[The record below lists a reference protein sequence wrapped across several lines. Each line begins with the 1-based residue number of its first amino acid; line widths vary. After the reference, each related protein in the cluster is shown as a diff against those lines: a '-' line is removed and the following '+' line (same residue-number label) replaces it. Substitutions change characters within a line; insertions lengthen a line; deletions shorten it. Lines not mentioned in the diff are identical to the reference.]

1 MRFYLFSKIA
11 FEIPEPIT
19 LIECY
24 CYQNDFYSKYDV
36 IENRTI
42 EDVNKIGARLKHST
56 ILECKK
62 VLEDAGKLDIFQYNL
77 DRLLDLNEKVREELI
92 IELHSNII
100 KNLLRIKGISF
111 STSTKILHTIYPEII
126 PMIDNP
132 LQRKYKDLIN
142 PSWNK
147 EKCDELLIDFY
158 NNLQIESNRKN
169 LDIISDELKRINL
182 TGLSKIRIFDILWWS
197 YLKAERL
204 NERRGIRWTSI
215 SHIII

>member
-182 TGLSKIRIFDILWWS
+182 TGLSKIRIFDIIWWS

>member
-1 MRFYLFSKIA
+1 MRFYLFSKIT
-11 FEIPEPIT
+11 FEIPEPIS

-24 CYQNDFYSKYDV
+24 CYQSDFYSKYDV

-62 VLEDAGKLDIFQYNL
+62 VLEDAGQLNIFQYNL
-77 DRLLDLNEKVREELI
+77 DRLLDLNEKAREEFI
-92 IELHSNII
+92 RELHNKII
-100 KNLLRIKGISF
+100 KNFLRIKGISF

-132 LQRKYKDLIN
+132 LQRKYKSLIN
-142 PSWNK
+142 FSWNK
-147 EKCDELLIDFY
+147 ENPDELLIDFY

-169 LDIISDELKRINL
+169 LDIISDELKSINL
-182 TGLSKIRIFDILWWS
+182 TGLSKIRIFDIIWWS

-204 NERRGIRWTSI
+204 NKEKGIRWTSI
-215 SHIII
+215 SHIPT

>member
-1 MRFYLFSKIA
+1 MRFCLFPKIR
-11 FEIPEPIT
+11 FEIPEPVT

-24 CYQNDFYSKYDV
+24 CYQSDFYSKYDV

-42 EDVNKIGARLKHST
+42 EDVNKIGARLKHNI

-62 VLEDAGKLDIFQYNL
+62 VLEDAGQLDLFQYNL
-77 DRLLDLNEKVREELI
+77 DGLLDLNEKGREELI
-92 IELHSNII
+92 IELHSKII

-111 STSTKILHTIYPEII
+111 STSTKVLHTVYPEIM

-132 LQRKYKDLIN
+132 LQRKYKSFIN

-158 NNLQIESNRKN
+158 NNLQI
-169 LDIISDELKRINL
+169 
-182 TGLSKIRIFDILWWS
+182 
-197 YLKAERL
+197 
-204 NERRGIRWTSI
+204 
-215 SHIII
+215 

>member
-1 MRFYLFSKIA
+1 MRFYLFSKIR
-11 FEIPEPIT
+11 FEIPHPIT

-24 CYQNDFYSKYDV
+24 CYQSDFYSKYDV

-42 EDVNKIGARLKHST
+42 EDVNKIGARLKHCT
-56 ILECKK
+56 LLECKG
-62 VLEDAGKLDIFQYNL
+62 VIEDAGRLDIFQYNL
-77 DRLLDLNEKVREELI
+77 DGLLDLNEKPREELVT
-92 IELHSNII
+92 ELHNKII

-111 STSTKILHTIYPEII
+111 STSTKMLHTIYPEII

-132 LQRKYKDLIN
+132 LQQKYKEIIN

-169 LDIISDELKRINL
+169 LDIIFDELKRINL
-182 TGLSKIRIFDILWWS
+182 IGLSKIRIFDIIWWS

-204 NERRGIRWTSI
+204 NEKKGINWTSI
-215 SHIII
+215 SHI

>member
-1 MRFYLFSKIA
+1 MRFYLFSKIR
-11 FEIPEPIT
+11 FEIAEPAT

-24 CYQNDFYSKYDV
+24 CYQSDFYSKYDV

-62 VLEDAGKLDIFQYNL
+62 VLEYAGKLDIFQYNL
-77 DRLLDLNEKVREELI
+77 DRLLDLNEKTREELI
-92 IELHSNII
+92 TELNNKII

-132 LQRKYKDLIN
+132 LQRKYKEIIN

-147 EKCDELLIDFY
+147 EKCDEILIDFY

-169 LDIISDELKRINL
+169 LDIISDELKSINL
-182 TGLSKIRIFDILWWS
+182 TGLSKIRIFDIIWWS

-204 NERRGIRWTSI
+204 NEEMEIKWTSI